1 MFTSVQSR
9 AAAVYQRVAVE
20 TGVQGADPHQL
31 VGMLFD
37 ALLRSIAEAR
47 GAMQR
52 QDVAAKGMALGKAVR
67 ILEEGLK
74 AGLNAREGGELAL
87 NLQALYD
94 YSILRLTQAN
104 LRSDLRALEEVT
116 QLIEPV
122 AQSWKQI
129 KGPGPAYLRPV
140 PVAGA

>member
-74 AGLNAREGGELAL
+74 AGLNAREGGDLAL

-104 LRSDLRALEEVT
+104 LRSDERALEEVT

-140 PVAGA
+140 PAAGA